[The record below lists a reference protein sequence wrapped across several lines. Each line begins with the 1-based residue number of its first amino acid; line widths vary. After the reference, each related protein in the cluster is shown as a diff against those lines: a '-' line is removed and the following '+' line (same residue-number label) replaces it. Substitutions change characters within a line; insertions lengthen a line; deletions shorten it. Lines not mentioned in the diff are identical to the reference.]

1 MPKKMG
7 INSKAEEARGRKA
20 ALETEKKEKTEKEK
34 VEKFWSEAEGPKP
47 KSVKKKEEDAE
58 RKAEAAAKRAEAKK
72 IAEEEEAELEKSLK
86 RVDKKSVR
94 VGVPVPKV
102 TAAELAKAKEQEAQ
116 QMEASRQAAKHRDSR
131 TADEIEY
138 ERLVTVENTNRDET
152 AVDARSVETA
162 LAQMVIAND
171 TVPDRH
177 PERRLKASYKAF
189 EDAELERLKEEK
201 PGLTRTQYK
210 DMIWKNW
217 KKSPDNP
224 LNQPTPA

>member
-20 ALETEKKEKTEKEK
+20 ALETEKKEKSEKEK
-34 VEKFWSEAEGPKP
+34 AEKFWTEAEGPKP

-72 IAEEEEAELEKSLK
+72 IAEEEQAELEKSLK

-102 TAAELAKAKEQEAQ
+102 TAAQLAKAKEEEAHHL
-116 QMEASRQAAKHRDSR
+116 EATKQAAKNRDSR

-138 ERLVTVENTNRDET
+138 ERLVTFENTNRDEA
-152 AVDARSVETA
+152 AVDARSVDTA
-162 LAQMVIAND
+162 LAQMVIASD
-171 TVPDRH
+171 TTPDRH
-177 PERRLKASYKAF
+177 PERRLKASYKVWI
-189 EDAELERLKEEK
+189 LISTCL
-201 PGLTRTQYK
+201 
-210 DMIWKNW
+210 
-217 KKSPDNP
+217 
-224 LNQPTPA
+224 